1 MTTDTAKETTDIAKE
16 TTRYC
21 KKRQQILQQKTTRLL
36 EGNLVGFCGVMSD
49 YFSNSMI

>member
-1 MTTDTAKETTDIAKE
+1 MTTDTAKDTTDTAKKDN
-16 TTRYC
+16 RYC
-21 KKRQQILQQKTTRLL
+21 NKRQQILQQKTTRLL

>member
-1 MTTDTAKETTDIAKE
+1 MTTDTAKDTTDTA
-16 TTRYC
+16 
-21 KKRQQILQQKTTRLL
+21 KRQQILQQKTTRLL